1 MLLLPLLFA
10 VVTGDMVTGWVTG
23 VILVLVGLFVFVKVL
38 LNPLLIPLLD
48 VTTNEEDVET
58 EDVGIIDTLLCEGG
72 SEIGLKL
79 ALVVLLVGKRLTLLL
94 RFPLE

>member
-72 SEIGLKL
+72 SKIGLKL

>member
-1 MLLLPLLFA
+1 LFA

>member
-48 VTTNEEDVET
+48 VTINEEDVET